1 MKKILIASTALV
13 AAGVLSAGSAS
24 ASEKIKLSL
33 GGYSKW
39 WVVGAW
45 QDDGYEAAFGAGRG
59 SANNVDVKGDNE
71 IYFDGST
78 TLDNGLD
85 VGIHVELEAGGNTD
99 TAAGRTTTGDTIDKS
114 WVYISGT
121 FGKVILG
128 SEANGTVLIHSV
140 APDAAGNTTGDGLL
154 TGGIA
159 IAAPAN
165 MSTKTTTEIDTDDNA
180 DKITYVSPTFY
191 GFTVGGSYVPNVN
204 EDNQYSYG
212 YKGLSSNAA
221 NEIYG
226 AGVMYN
232 GTLGG
237 VGVKADAGWVTYDID
252 VATANSNEYSFGTQ
266 LSYAGFTLGGS
277 YRKVSQNFAGAA
289 NSNGT
294 AVTNSANGYGWDI
307 GLQYATGPYAIS
319 VAYFDSKADGSQSA
333 SGQDEIQAYQ
343 VSGKYTL
350 GAGVDILATVGHIE
364 YDDERAEASGG
375 DANHNEGWV
384 ATTGLSLQF

>member
-277 YRKVSQNFAGAA
+277 YRIVRENAVGSSIVANNNVSSGE
-289 NSNGT
+289 T
-294 AVTNSANGYGWDI
+294 WDI
-307 GLQYATGPYAIS
+307 GLMYETGPYAVS
-319 VAYFDSKADGSQSA
+319 FVYFNSKANGDTSIDGE
-333 SGQDEIQAYQ
+333 DEATVYQ
-343 VSGKYTL
+343 VSGKYSM
-350 GAGVDILATVGHIE
+350 GPGVDLLATVGHAE
-364 YDDERAEASGG
+364 FDDETAKASGG
-375 DANHNEGWV
+375 DVNHNEGWAV
-384 ATTGLSLQF
+384 MTGLSLAF